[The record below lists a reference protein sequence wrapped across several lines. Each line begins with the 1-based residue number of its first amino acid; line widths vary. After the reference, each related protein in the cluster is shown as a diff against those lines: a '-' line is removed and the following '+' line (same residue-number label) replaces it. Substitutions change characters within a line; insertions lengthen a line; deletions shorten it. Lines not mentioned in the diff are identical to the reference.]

1 MGVSWLACINQIK
14 LAILFRSVIK
24 CRCFLTRPTQHWEK
38 THWVDKLILWICK
51 QPCKQLTTTILLIH
65 LNTKTIHKNWLLYNV
80 IILTLKNGIF
90 EVIPDCHYISNT
102 LPPTATQISSSA
114 GIVYGQC
121 KPEVFLIIHEIRL
134 SYTHK
139 NKTDKT
145 FRHFSPHSR
154 PHVVH

>member
-38 THWVDKLILWICK
+38 TRETHWVDKLILWICK

-80 IILTLKNGIF
+80 IILTLKNG
-90 EVIPDCHYISNT
+90 YIWGNPWLSLYFQYTSTNSNT
-102 LPPTATQISSSA
+102 NLKQCRHRLRTMQTGSIFDHTRDQIVIHTQK
-114 GIVYGQC
+114 QN
-121 KPEVFLIIHEIRL
+121 R
-134 SYTHK
+134 
-139 NKTDKT
+139 
-145 FRHFSPHSR
+145 
-154 PHVVH
+154 